1 MTLTGGHRHD
11 STQLIALV
19 DAIPKVGAR
28 RRFKPK
34 SLYADRA
41 YDSKAHN
48 QQLRARRITPK
59 IAPRTLPGHD
69 PVHGSGLGTQRWPVE
84 RTFGWLHN
92 RFRRLG
98 VRYDRRH
105 DIHEACLTLGMALI
119 CFNALSWDDNS
130 FR

>member
-1 MTLTGGHRHD
+1 MTGGHRHD

-19 DAIPKVGAR
+19 DALPRVGPR

-34 SLYADRA
+34 ALYADRA
-41 YDSKAHN
+41 YDSKAH
-48 QQLRARRITPK
+48 LRELRRRRITPK
-59 IAPRTLPGHD
+59 IAPRTRPGQA
-69 PVHGSGLGTQRWPVE
+69 PIHGSGLGSKRWPVE

-105 DIHEACLTLGMALI
+105 DIHEAFLTLGMALI
-119 CFNALSWDDNS
+119 CLSALDWDQDS